1 MAKRQPCLMFGSLLF
16 PMKKV
21 RFCQSSATLM
31 VKIHMV
37 FHHRTACGTSI
48 SLSSSPLASW
58 TSGPGMG
65 RWPQVTKQGERFI
78 VVYATAA
85 RSGLS
90 EFAVF
95 FLHFDEIKC
104 IHTHL
109 LHMISHTFGWG
120 RGGLVTS
127 LCTCSRLW
135 CYVRIS
141 FQTVSI
147 QRMRRVNFWM
157 PGTMAIQSSP
167 CLVANGSHSSQSTLQ
182 MRRCTCK
189 WHR

>member
-1 MAKRQPCLMFGSLLF
+1 MLDVWILSFPQWKKFGFANLQPLLWWRSKWF
-16 PMKKV
+16 
-21 RFCQSSATLM
+21 
-31 VKIHMV
+31 
-37 FHHRTACGTSI
+37 SI

-58 TSGPGMG
+58 TSGPGIG

-95 FLHFDEIKC
+95 FYTSTR
-104 IHTHL
+104 HTHL

-120 RGGLVTS
+120 RGGSGNVSVHLLTS
-127 LCTCSRLW
+127 LMLRIT
-135 CYVRIS
+135 VRIS

-167 CLVANGSHSSQSTLQ
+167 CLVADGSHSSQSTLH

>member
-1 MAKRQPCLMFGSLLF
+1 
-16 PMKKV
+16 
-21 RFCQSSATLM
+21 
-31 VKIHMV
+31 
-37 FHHRTACGTSI
+37 
-48 SLSSSPLASW
+48 LASW
-58 TSGPGMG
+58 TSGPGIG

-95 FLHFDEIKC
+95 FYTSTR
-104 IHTHL
+104 HTHL

-135 CYVRIS
+135 CY
-141 FQTVSI
+141 
-147 QRMRRVNFWM
+147 
-157 PGTMAIQSSP
+157 G
-167 CLVANGSHSSQSTLQ
+167 LL
-182 MRRCTCK
+182 
-189 WHR
+189 